1 MKVPLART
9 MVTCGRELWFKCQSV
24 TDLPSCVTVDR
35 PSHLPFFHF
44 FIWLLSPDASV
55 VGCVPVLPI
64 LLFQGRFDDV
74 VNPPTAQMPEGAG
87 SVYPC
92 RTASF
97 LEQIFLVCWSGKWWC
112 WSSWQFESPWWPGR
126 NGLALVSHTSLPSSL
141 DQGQQATASEPNL
154 ATMGSVNETAL
165 ERSRAYSPP
174 CCVWLLSCCNSRVE
188 QQ

>member
-55 VGCVPVLPI
+55 VGCVTVLPI

-74 VNPPTAQMPEGAG
+74 VNPPTAQMPERAG
-87 SVYPC
+87 SVYPY

-97 LEQIFLVCWSGKWWC
+97 LSRFSWSAGQGNGNVGHLDNSKVCGD
-112 WSSWQFESPWWPGR
+112 QAGMASP
-126 NGLALVSHTSLPSSL
+126 
-141 DQGQQATASEPNL
+141 
-154 ATMGSVNETAL
+154 
-165 ERSRAYSPP
+165 
-174 CCVWLLSCCNSRVE
+174 
-188 QQ
+188 